1 MQIRS
6 YNDNPQGFLDDLGRV
21 NLDQLTGSHSS
32 ELDPL
37 LRFIREKGIQIS
49 ASGSSPFINEELLK
63 KMLAY
68 FMPEDAIVK
77 GGHLDRQIR
86 GGIEHLKELLTSA
99 VAGSPT
105 AAAKTTWSLQEFMAM
120 AHFSLTGDRVDD
132 DVIGVIRDTMTSHN
146 DKRNDLKVQVTKL
159 TAELKIY
166 SLIQSSISSAQSHSS
181 DNSLSTSDPNWSR
194 FLNLNDHRNYGVST
208 YDKFMESAEFSL
220 IAPMLVANMDAST
233 AAQARPILESINQLD
248 NALKGDK
255 YTDAESRQ
263 RDKNLLS
270 EQRAQFKS
278 LVSGRPLS
286 MKQFLESPLKDTG
299 ALTGVSDSYSY
310 NKDNN
315 KLGNFATTVSDK
327 SKPLN
332 DKLSQKTTELND
344 ISSRYNSAIEA
355 LNKFIQKY
363 ESMMQQILQAI

>member
-6 YNDNPQGFLDDLGRV
+6 YNDNPQGFLDDLGTV

-32 ELDPL
+32 ALDPL
-37 LRFIREKGIQIS
+37 LAFIKEKGIQIS

-105 AAAKTTWSLQEFMAM
+105 AAAKTTWSLQEFMAL

-132 DVIGVIRDTMTSHN
+132 DIIAVMAGTMKNHS
-146 DKRNDLKVQVTKL
+146 DKRDKLKDEVGAL
-159 TAELKIY
+159 TAELRIY
-166 SLIQSSISSAQSHSS
+166 AVIQAEINNKLSATPRSGSDLSALVFTNTIFINDRGLNLMDYHLYGYPNQDAFEKSEEYDLLIGI
-181 DNSLSTSDPNWSR
+181 TSD
-194 FLNLNDHRNYGVST
+194 
-208 YDKFMESAEFSL
+208 
-220 IAPMLVANMDAST
+220 
-233 AAQARPILESINQLD
+233 
-248 NALKGDK
+248 
-255 YTDAESRQ
+255 
-263 RDKNLLS
+263 KNKLTIK
-270 EQRAQFKS
+270 A
-278 LVSGRPLS
+278 
-286 MKQFLESPLKDTG
+286 FLESGSKSSGSMSGLSDTY
-299 ALTGVSDSYSY
+299 AYD
-310 NKDNN
+310 KDNN
-315 KLGNFATTVSDK
+315 KLGNFATTVGDK
-327 SKPLN
+327 SRPLN
-332 DKLSQKTTELND
+332 DKVSQKTTELND

-355 LNKFIQKY
+355 LNRFIQKY

>member
-21 NLDQLTGSHSS
+21 NLDQLTGSQSS

-49 ASGSSPFINEELLK
+49 ASGSSPFINEEHLK

-99 VAGSPT
+99 VAGNP
-105 AAAKTTWSLQEFMAM
+105 AANPPVPPKPTWSLQEFMTL

-132 DVIGVIRDTMTSHN
+132 DIIAVMVGTMKNHS
-146 DKRNDLKVQVTKL
+146 DKRDKLKDEVSAL
-159 TAELKIY
+159 TSELRIY
-166 SLIQSSISSAQSHSS
+166 AVIQSEI
-181 DNSLSTSDPNWSR
+181 NNNLSGSGTLHIDDSG
-194 FLNLNDHRNYGVST
+194 LNLMDYNLYGFPDAAS
-208 YDKFMESAEFSL
+208 FGNSGEFK
-220 IAPMLVANMDAST
+220 
-233 AAQARPILESINQLD
+233 IL
-248 NALKGDK
+248 NAIKRAG
-255 YTDAESRQ
+255 
-263 RDKNLLS
+263 KNTLTVKEFLS
-270 EQRAQFKS
+270 SEKKET
-278 LVSGRPLS
+278 GS
-286 MKQFLESPLKDTG
+286 MSSLKD
-299 ALTGVSDSYSY
+299 SYVY

-327 SKPLN
+327 TRPLN
-332 DKLSQKTTELND
+332 DKVSQKTTELND

-355 LNKFIQKY
+355 LNRFIQKY